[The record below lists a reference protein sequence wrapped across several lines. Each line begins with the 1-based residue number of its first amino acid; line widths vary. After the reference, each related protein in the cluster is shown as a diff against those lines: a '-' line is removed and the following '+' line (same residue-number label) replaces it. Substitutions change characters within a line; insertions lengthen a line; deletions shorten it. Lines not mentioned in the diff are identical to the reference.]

1 MQPTSYKGYAHFVHT
16 DDLHALF
23 TVAGLNLSPE
33 IFSKASMHAL
43 TTNVHDTTPMQHDT
57 IEPIPPHV
65 TGARLANDGGNDCV
79 A

>member
-33 IFSKASMHAL
+33 IFSKASKHAL
-43 TTNVHDTTPMQHDT
+43 SHQCARHDTNATRHKPA
-57 IEPIPPHV
+57 PPHV
-65 TGARLANDGGNDCV
+65 TVARPADDGGNDCV